1 MWTLLSVNNQVFLFF
16 SHSVYII
23 MFIFRDEN
31 HRTPVHLAAIMN
43 QSETIHWLLE
53 YGADVDLPDIHGFI
67 FMI

>member
-1 MWTLLSVNNQVFLFF
+1 
-16 SHSVYII
+16 

-53 YGADVDLPDIHGFI
+53 YGADVDLPDIHGFT